1 MKRLSIISFLIL
13 LLFQTACREEFGKTL
28 FGPDKTVAPE
38 ETTDK
43 ELVFVN
49 TTEVSDISSAGE
61 ITVNPVDV
69 IFSSAQPIGQ
79 TKDVTVSAK
88 LKDGKMSMDNVFY
101 LNVLEEET
109 ILSTFK
115 DNAGYGVDFLPET
128 AYKLVNDM
136 VVFEKD
142 GKNAVN
148 SCSIRI
154 TNSQSLQI
162 NKDYLLAIQLETVP
176 GFNIE
181 ETNKIVFIHVKRKG
195 GSGEM
200 EGAAD
205 FRPMSG
211 DDKLDA
217 DGVDKGINRN
227 NLYYETDKIDG
238 LNSLS
243 ACTIEGLIY
252 VDSFKDE
259 SERQDGTLGGISTL
273 WGYEEFGDK
282 VNFLLRF
289 GDASVS
295 TNMLQLVVNDNKY
308 IINYK
313 FKEKK
318 WYHIAMTYDGTEIK
332 FYIDYRERFSTN
344 YSGNI
349 SLAGN
354 SFNLGQSFN
363 QWRGFNGKMS
373 EVRIWNVARTMK
385 ELKDNALDVISLDE
399 EKSNLLAY
407 WKMNKAM
414 VGSDNKMIEDISG
427 NDCHI
432 TVKRQGASGSSVE
445 PVVVI
450 DNDIDI
456 NI

>member
-1 MKRLSIISFLIL
+1 MRSQKNEDIIKNMRKGRTTYCFLYQALVGIFVLGYVQSLKAEELPSQEVKAQSCEPIKSDETLSSARVRAIDAASFKAVSGLESLKSYKEELDSHDFNVMVYGIVDNYLEDVVAQTTEQSAEQICVEAKGYVSGQNLIQGINES
-13 LLFQTACREEFGKTL
+13 FERQTKQEELTDETA
-28 FGPDKTVAPE
+28 DKAADLSQAVTQVLDQATEKFEEHQKEALADKEIVYAEPSAEQVPQAEIKETVAPKE
-38 ETTDK
+38 EQAPLSQ
-43 ELVFVN
+43 E
-49 TTEVSDISSAGE
+49 
-61 ITVNPVDV
+61 
-69 IFSSAQPIGQ
+69 
-79 TKDVTVSAK
+79 K
-88 LKDGKMSMDNVFY
+88 LTPK
-101 LNVLEEET
+101 
-109 ILSTFK
+109 
-115 DNAGYGVDFLPET
+115 
-128 AYKLVNDM
+128 
-136 VVFEKD
+136 
-142 GKNAVN
+142 
-148 SCSIRI
+148 
-154 TNSQSLQI
+154 
-162 NKDYLLAIQLETVP
+162 
-176 GFNIE
+176 
-181 ETNKIVFIHVKRKG
+181 
-195 GSGEM
+195 
-200 EGAAD
+200 
-205 FRPMSG
+205 
-211 DDKLDA
+211 
-217 DGVDKGINRN
+217 
-227 NLYYETDKIDG
+227 
-238 LNSLS
+238 
-243 ACTIEGLIY
+243 EGLIY

-273 WGYEEFGDK
+273 WGYEEFGSK

-318 WYHIAMTYDGTEIK
+318 WYHVAMTYDGTEIK

-399 EKSNLLAY
+399 EKSKLLAY

-427 NDCHI
+427 NNCHI
-432 TVKRQGASGSSVE
+432 TVKRQGASDSSVE